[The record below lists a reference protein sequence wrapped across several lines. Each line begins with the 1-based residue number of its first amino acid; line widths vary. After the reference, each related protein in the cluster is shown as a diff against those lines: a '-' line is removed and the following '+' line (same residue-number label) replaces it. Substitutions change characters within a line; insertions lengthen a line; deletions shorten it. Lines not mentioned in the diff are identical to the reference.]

1 MLARALLRRNGLSPV
16 ARPNRFIFELPKTV
30 ISLEKT
36 MSKKVFEILL
46 NYPDSKEEKEMECEE
61 GVREAGRSHTQLN
74 SLGWELLGL
83 TTSYTGPPDC
93 FTLQVPVEDLLCA
106 GH

>member
-1 MLARALLRRNGLSPV
+1 M
-16 ARPNRFIFELPKTV
+16 
-30 ISLEKT
+30 
-36 MSKKVFEILL
+36 
-46 NYPDSKEEKEMECEE
+46 EE
-61 GVREAGRSHTQLN
+61 GVREAGRSPTQLN

-83 TTSYTGPPDC
+83 TTSSTGPPDC